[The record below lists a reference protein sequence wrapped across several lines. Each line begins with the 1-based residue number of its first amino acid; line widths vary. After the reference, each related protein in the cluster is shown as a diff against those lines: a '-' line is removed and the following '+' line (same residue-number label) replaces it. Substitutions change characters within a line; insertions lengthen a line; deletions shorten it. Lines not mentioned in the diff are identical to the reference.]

1 MRGEPTIPL
10 LERTSL
16 GVSHEAV
23 GDGRSP
29 KRNRDEIPS
38 RDCPCACACRSCLCR
53 SGTTPPAGG
62 GTTTPNPT
70 GITLVQQLQAAIA
83 YDEEYLE
90 YHPCTQC
97 YAAYHLNRTQKQL
110 TIALAAAAA
119 GTPFPPRT
127 MENGQV
133 APITPPYVGTGAPTS
148 ASTVAAPSTGPSTTI
163 AKAPTAVREGSGS
176 GAQKSGRA
184 GGSQSAGAEG
194 SRWPVLVVV
203 RRQPALIPARRRP
216 ILILARRQPILIPVL
231 LPPKARA
238 RDELNAKPVSA
249 RIALAGS
256 PFVERSRALPQ
267 TLKTFVLGYRRVRAP
282 CQ

>member
-1 MRGEPTIPL
+1 MKYLLATILALALAGPVFA
-10 LERTSL
+10 E
-16 GVSHEAV
+16 
-23 GDGRSP
+23 
-29 KRNRDEIPS
+29 
-38 RDCPCACACRSCLCR
+38 
-53 SGTTPPAGG
+53 SGKTPPAGG
-62 GTTTPNPT
+62 GTTPPNPT

-184 GGSQSAGAEG
+184 GGSQSASAEG
-194 SRWPVLVVV
+194 SR
-203 RRQPALIPARRRP
+203 
-216 ILILARRQPILIPVL
+216 
-231 LPPKARA
+231 
-238 RDELNAKPVSA
+238 SA
-249 RIALAGS
+249 GASGGS
-256 PFVERSRALPQ
+256 PSAGADTGTPSANPD
-267 TLKTFVLGYRRVRAP
+267 TGTPSSNPDTGAP
-282 CQ
+282 SAEGARP